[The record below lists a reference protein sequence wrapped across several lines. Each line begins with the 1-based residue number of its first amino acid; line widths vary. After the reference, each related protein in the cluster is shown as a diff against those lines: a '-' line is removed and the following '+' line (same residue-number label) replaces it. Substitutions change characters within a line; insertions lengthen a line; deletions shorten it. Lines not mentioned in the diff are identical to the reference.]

1 MVVYLQCALI
11 GYGILINSWICLS
24 KGPSPKHTIPLL
36 MNVEMLFSLSENT
49 PHHPPSP
56 IPTFTQLSLPN
67 LSTFRECC
75 SEKFTLILQTRLS
88 HSPLCSCGNES
99 SFIIKSDHN
108 TILVKIFQRLPI
120 SLKVTLRTLV
130 IAYSAIQHLPPPPFL
145 IIPLTSSFKGLL
157 FPLPSLCMLPI

>member
-1 MVVYLQCALI
+1 MVSLQCAII

-24 KGPSPKHTIPLL
+24 KCPSPKHTVPLL

-67 LSTFRECC
+67 LSTFGECS
-75 SEKFTLILQTRLS
+75 SEKFSLILQMRLGD
-88 HSPLCSCGNES
+88 SPLCSCGNES

-130 IAYSAIQHLPPPPFL
+130 ITYSAIQHLPL
-145 IIPLTSSFKGLL
+145 LSLL
-157 FPLPSLCMLPI
+157 FL